1 MEAAL
6 SCLVCDRAVD
16 RNEPDTYHPRYF
28 ADLCICRDCLA
39 GERQGYP
46 QNADPVRQQLA
57 RLEANRRRAQ
67 ES

>member
-16 RNEPDTYHPRYF
+16 RSEPETYHPRYF

-39 GERQGYP
+39 GERDGYP
-46 QNADPVRQQLA
+46 ENAEHVRQQLA
-57 RLEANRRRAQ
+57 GRAVTRPRALEK
-67 ES
+67 